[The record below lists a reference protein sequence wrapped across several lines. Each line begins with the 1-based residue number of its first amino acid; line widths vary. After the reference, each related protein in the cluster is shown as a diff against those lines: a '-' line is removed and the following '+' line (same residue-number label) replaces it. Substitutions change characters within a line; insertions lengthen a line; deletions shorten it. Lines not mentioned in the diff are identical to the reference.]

1 MFRRRFTLDLFK
13 KIQSRYSG
21 LSKSHKK
28 VADYLGNNGIET
40 SFDSITELAR
50 KIGVSEAS
58 MVRFAKELGCK
69 GYPSFRKKLQA
80 EFSRTSGNAY
90 RFRHAVTSVSGR
102 SFLESLFQ
110 HDIDL
115 IDKTRSTVSQADFN
129 QAVSMI
135 LAANKIFIIGFR
147 AAFSLAYFLYFRF
160 VRIRLDARLI
170 TVTGGTSLVEQLA
183 LLNKGDLVIA
193 LGFDETPRETRM
205 TIDFAVKHRIPV
217 LGISHT
223 PTSEI
228 ARTSTLCLIGCRE
241 PHRTQS
247 LAASMSLLN
256 ALAIALA
263 TRDKPKALRALRRL
277 DAIEQQYVKRKN

>member
-1 MFRRRFTLDLFK
+1 MEFLNQV
-13 KIQSRYSG
+13 QSRYAT
-21 LSKSHKK
+21 LSKNQRKI
-28 VADYLGNNGIET
+28 ADYLASNGIT
-40 SFDSITELAR
+40 ASFDSITELAP

-58 MVRFAKELGCK
+58 LVRFAKQLGYK
-69 GYPSFRKKLQA
+69 GYPSFRKELQA
-80 EFSRTSGNAY
+80 EFRKTTGNAS
-90 RFRHAVTSVSGR
+90 RFRYAVTSTSDE
-102 SFLESLFQ
+102 SFPESLFQ
-110 HDIDL
+110 NDIEL
-115 IDKTRSTVSQADFN
+115 IEETRSKLTEASFGE
-129 QAVSMI
+129 AVGMVVG
-135 LAANKIFIIGFR
+135 AKKIFIVGFR

-160 VRIRLDARLI
+160 VRLRMDARLI

-183 LLNKGDLVIA
+183 LLERGDLVIA

-228 ARTSTLCLIGCRE
+228 ARTSTLCLLGCRR

-256 ALAIALA
+256 ALAIAVA
-263 TRDKPKALRALRRL
+263 ARNKPKALRALRRL
-277 DAIEQQYVKRKN
+277 DAIEQHYLNEKKSRI